1 MSVLYASGS
10 SSDSTLCRGTVSE
23 RAARA
28 RNSGG
33 LFRHWNL
40 FWVGDSGQR
49 DLPYRRAGAG
59 AGPHLQ
65 RGAGAEFRR
74 SAGDRARGTDA
85 RTELGVLFVRCGISA
100 GRADDDG
107 IARNEGKEA
116 GVTVRLPQTFASL
129 GGAATKKNRRVGLA
143 GQDWKSSCA
152 HWFFLRF
159 AVSHTFCIVSL
170 FVTIAKVDGESIEAE
185 TGQFTRWDRL
195 RPILD
200 FLRRAPA
207 AAQ

>member
-33 LFRHWNL
+33 LFRHWNF
-40 FWVGDSGQR
+40 FWVGGSGQR

-59 AGPHLQ
+59 AGLHLQ

-74 SAGDRARGTDA
+74 SAGDWARGTDA

-100 GRADDDG
+100 GRADDDA
-107 IARNEGKEA
+107 IARNAGEEA
-116 GVTVRLPQTFASL
+116 GVTVRLPQTVASE
-129 GGAATKKNRRVGLA
+129 GPRRKRTAGWDSRARIGNRRVPT
-143 GQDWKSSCA
+143 SS
-152 HWFFLRF
+152 FLRF
-159 AVSHTFCIVSL
+159 AVSHTFCMVSL
-170 FVTIAKVDGESIEAE
+170 FVTIVKVDGESIEAE
-185 TGQFTRWDRL
+185 TGRFTRWDRL